1 MIQWPSGWDR
11 TRLWCGMKIL
21 LVDDSLT
28 MRRALSR
35 QLQSAGYTDVVEA
48 TNGLEALQQL
58 AGVDLVIMDW
68 NMPVMDG
75 ITAVQE
81 IRKMPDKS
89 AVKIIMC
96 TSEGGRDS
104 VIQAMAIGVNDFI
117 IKPVENHV
125 LLEKIE
131 NLFNASSDEPSN
143 GDENDGQPGH
153 RSFGLSM
160 DVNKIVDHLSNR
172 LDEEGIESRN
182 ASKLVRYAL
191 LKLCPTP
198 DDNDIENALLAIKND
213 LDEWKKA

>member
-1 MIQWPSGWDR
+1 
-11 TRLWCGMKIL
+11 MKIL
-21 LVDDSLT
+21 VVDDSLT

-35 QLQSAGYTDVVEA
+35 QLQSAGYMDVVEA

-81 IRKMPDKS
+81 IRKMPDK
-89 AVKIIMC
+89 ADMKIIMC
-96 TSEGGRDS
+96 TSEGARDS

-125 LLEKIE
+125 LLEKIKT
-131 NLFNASSDEPSN
+131 LFSGSSETAEPE
-143 GDENDGQPGH
+143 DTEDGH
-153 RSFGLSM
+153 RIFGLSM
-160 DVNKIVDHLSNR
+160 EVNQIIDHLSNR
-172 LDEEGIESRN
+172 LDEEGIENRN